1 MYQES
6 FDIYYEMY
14 KNGPGT
20 LDKNET
26 FKTSKNFLE
35 FLQILICNYDICL
48 TFAKSFPT
56 PA

>member
-35 FLQILICNYDICL
+35 FLQILICHL
-48 TFAKSFPT
+48 
-56 PA
+56 